1 MQGGTTAEGIHLGA
15 MVGTVDIVLRCLTGM
30 RALGP
35 VLRLDPALPPEV
47 KHLKFSVHYRGQR
60 VDIELA
66 EDRVR
71 LGVRPGGTTPVN
83 LLVHGQPVELAPGQE
98 RELALERTP

>member
-15 MVGTVDIVLRCLTGM
+15 MAGTVDIVLRCLTGM

-47 KHLKFSVHYRGQR
+47 KHLMFSVYYRG
-60 VDIELA
+60 
-66 EDRVR
+66 
-71 LGVRPGGTTPVN
+71 
-83 LLVHGQPVELAPGQE
+83 
-98 RELALERTP
+98 

>member
-1 MQGGTTAEGIHLGA
+1 
-15 MVGTVDIVLRCLTGM
+15 
-30 RALGP
+30 
-35 VLRLDPALPPEV
+35 
-47 KHLKFSVHYRGQR
+47 

-71 LGVRPGGTTPVN
+71 LGVRPGGTTTVN

>member
-1 MQGGTTAEGIHLGA
+1 
-15 MVGTVDIVLRCLTGM
+15 M
-30 RALGP
+30 R
-35 VLRLDPALPPEV
+35 
-47 KHLKFSVHYRGQR
+47 FSVHYRGQR

-66 EDRVR
+66 ENRVR
-71 LGVRPGGTTPVN
+71 LGVRPGGTTTVN

>member
-1 MQGGTTAEGIHLGA
+1 M
-15 MVGTVDIVLRCLTGM
+15 
-30 RALGP
+30 
-35 VLRLDPALPPEV
+35 
-47 KHLKFSVHYRGQR
+47 
-60 VDIELA
+60 DIELA

-71 LGVRPGGTTPVN
+71 LSVRPGGTTTVN